1 MLLIGVGFGAA
12 MPALMALGMSGAT
25 DQDAGLAAGLFSTSQ
40 QIGGALGLAVLASLA
55 ATQTDKL
62 SAAGEAQI
70 AALTGGY
77 HLAFAVAASLAL
89 ASLLIA
95 AVMVRRNISSLSSQ

>member
-55 ATQTDKL
+55 ATQADKL
-62 SAAGEAQI
+62 SAAGEGQI

-77 HLAFAVAASLAL
+77 HLPFALAPRLAL
-89 ASLLIA
+89 APLLIP
-95 AVMVRRNISSLSSQ
+95 AVMVR